1 MPKQNLIIGGNHI
14 PDEEV
19 EAQVERLRSNRTI
32 LVAPVN
38 DDADDEPE
46 LMQCETINDV
56 FKTYKPNAEISV
68 KDAEGGTDDC
78 KISFKNIKSFDLD
91 QVVDAAPKL
100 KEQKDSLAVMKDLKN
115 QLRENVK
122 LRRAVED
129 GEQRKK
135 LIASLQEALKA
146 LQSGA

>member
-14 PDEEV
+14 PEDDI
-19 EAQVERLRSNRTI
+19 EAQVERLRSNRAI

-38 DDADDEPE
+38 EDANDEPQ
-46 LMQCETINDV
+46 LTQCETINDV
-56 FKTYKPNAEISV
+56 FKTYKPSAEIAV
-68 KDAEGGTDDC
+68 KDAEGATEDAR
-78 KISFKNIKSFDLD
+78 ISFKNMKSFDLE

-100 KEQKDSLAVMKDLKN
+100 REQKETLAIMKDLKN

-129 GEQRKK
+129 EEQRKK
-135 LIASLQEALKA
+135 LIASLQDALKA
-146 LQSGA
+146 LQAGG